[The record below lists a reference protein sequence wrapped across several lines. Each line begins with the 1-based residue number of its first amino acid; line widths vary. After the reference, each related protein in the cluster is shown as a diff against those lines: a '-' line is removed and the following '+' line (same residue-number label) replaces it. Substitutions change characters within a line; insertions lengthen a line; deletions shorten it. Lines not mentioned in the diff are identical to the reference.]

1 MIPTHKSLSTGAMW
15 ELIKDEQGYST
26 LMDERGCTYRLPTSR
41 VYLQFAPLPERA
53 QTADTSREAFD
64 KLMDSDGWK
73 WVTPEQR
80 EIFWEVWCCAREEDV

>member
-15 ELIKDEQGYST
+15 ELISQCDEYST
-26 LMDERGCTYRLPTSR
+26 LADERGCTYRLPTSR
-41 VYLQFAPLPERA
+41 VHLQFAPLPERA
-53 QTADTSREAFD
+53 QTVDASREAFD

-80 EIFWEVWCCAREEDV
+80 EIFWEVWQVAREVHR

>member
-15 ELIKDEQGYST
+15 ELVSQCGEYST
-26 LMDERGCTYRLPTSR
+26 LVDERGCTYRLPTSR
-41 VYLQFAPLPERA
+41 VHLQFAPLPERA
-53 QTADTSREAFD
+53 QTVDASREAFG

-80 EIFWEVWCCAREEDV
+80 EIFWEVWQEAQLCR